1 MASIRTLTRIYAAEV
16 RAEAMSLEG
25 TAGRLEALR
34 RQLSDYK
41 NLSEDRRRDKLRWA
55 LAKLD
60 DTEKSLEKEAAGARA
75 GEESRQ
81 FEHKS
86 KAIGRVAKFVGYIG
100 VLQFAS
106 EAFSRLAGSTY
117 LSLAV
122 PAAIAAA
129 AFIFV
134 SKAVDAVVG
143 TSFDESVKRLGNA
156 IEECRGAILKAQG

>member
-1 MASIRTLTRIYAAEV
+1 MASIRTLTRIYAAQF

-34 RQLSDYK
+34 RQLSNYK
-41 NLSEDRRRDKLRWA
+41 DLSEDRRRDKLRWA

-60 DTEKSLEKEAAGARA
+60 DTEKALEREAANARVSE
-75 GEESRQ
+75 GREE

-86 KAIGRVAKFVGYIG
+86 KAIGRVTKFIGYIG

-106 EAFSRLAGSTY
+106 EAFSRLAGTTY
-117 LSLAV
+117 LNLAI
-122 PAAIAAA
+122 PAAITAA
-129 AFIFV
+129 AFIAV

-143 TSFDESVKRLGNA
+143 ASFEESVKRLGNA
-156 IEECRGAILKAQG
+156 IEDCRGAILKAQG